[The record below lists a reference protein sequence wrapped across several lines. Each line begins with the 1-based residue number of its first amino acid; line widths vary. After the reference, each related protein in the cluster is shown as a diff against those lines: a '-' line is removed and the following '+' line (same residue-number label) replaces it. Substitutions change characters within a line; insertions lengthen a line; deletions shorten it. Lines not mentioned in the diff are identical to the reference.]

1 MDLSKSLCPDAS
13 PSLNVREQSFCSV
26 SYGDGGS
33 EIDDEY
39 YSIDNTLGDD
49 WDPSAKLEPLMPLK
63 YSSSATS
70 DSESTVITDS
80 GHLSEEAV
88 ELFFGT
94 FVDLELEG
102 EVNLCSWTASLSEL
116 CPHFS
121 EKELYSM
128 FSHIDCE
135 RSGYIDAVDFT
146 QFCGGDDESDDA
158 MSSLREDL
166 LSAIRN
172 HPFFQRGSV
181 GVDGA

>member
-1 MDLSKSLCPDAS
+1 MDLSKSFCS
-13 PSLNVREQSFCSV
+13 EHSLNVREQSFCSV
-26 SYGDGGS
+26 SFGNGS

-80 GHLSEEAV
+80 GHLSEEAIEV
-88 ELFFGT
+88 FFTT

-102 EVNLCSWTASLSEL
+102 EVNLCSWTSSLSEL

-128 FSHIDCE
+128 FSHIDQE
-135 RSGYIDAVDFT
+135 HSGYIDAVDFT
-146 QFCGGDDESDDA
+146 QFCGDDDSDDR
-158 MSSLREDL
+158 MTGLKEDL

-181 GVDGA
+181 GVDDA